1 VRLHRRFGIHLPTG
15 AHYSVGQSGKAE
27 ERAGRYC
34 RSSALGRPLGCR
46 PNRWRRLVKLRI
58 LHPSELGG
66 AVSCRTA
73 AGSGHS
79 HQTATISQGTVFF
92 RCSDPPSIAEYLAQ
106 YDTTVGMGERE
117 GREQMATLDEIG
129 QEKQKVSERLAR
141 LDAEREKLGA
151 QLNEL
156 EVAERVLTRFG
167 RTAPAVGR
175 RRGRPARTAP
185 APAAT
190 RGRAR
195 AARAAQPAAA
205 VSLSDA
211 TLRAVQAHPEGAT
224 ASEVLGYL
232 AREFAMT
239 VRPNHL
245 GIALQ
250 RHRRAGRLESRDSR
264 WFMPHASQSA
274 MSA

>member
-1 VRLHRRFGIHLPTG
+1 
-15 AHYSVGQSGKAE
+15 
-27 ERAGRYC
+27 
-34 RSSALGRPLGCR
+34 
-46 PNRWRRLVKLRI
+46 
-58 LHPSELGG
+58 
-66 AVSCRTA
+66 
-73 AGSGHS
+73 
-79 HQTATISQGTVFF
+79 
-92 RCSDPPSIAEYLAQ
+92 
-106 YDTTVGMGERE
+106 
-117 GREQMATLDEIG
+117 MATMDEIG

-141 LDAEREKLGA
+141 LDAEREKLTA

-167 RTAPAVGR
+167 KPQPAERR

-185 APAAT
+185 APAPA

-195 AARAAQPAAA
+195 AAQPAQT

-224 ASEVLGYL
+224 ASEVMGYL
-232 AREFAMT
+232 SREFGMA

-264 WFMPHASQSA
+264 WFMPHQASA